1 MINLS
6 TVRFKDLQLPQVVLV
21 LQVLMICRRKLR
33 MSNRH
38 DTIDK
43 GDKLFAFELC
53 SWLHLSHATECL
65 EDDVPVAST

>member
-1 MINLS
+1 
-6 TVRFKDLQLPQVVLV
+6 
-21 LQVLMICRRKLR
+21 

-38 DTIDK
+38 DNIDK